1 MITISLRITFLYTML
16 ISTFRFKGEQ
26 VKITESEVLHVARLA
41 RLTLDPEELAK
52 FQKELSSIL
61 DYMDMLQEIDTK
73 GIEPIFHA
81 HSITNALRDDA
92 VIQSQPSSDALR
104 NAPMVHDELFIVPK
118 VIE

>member
-1 MITISLRITFLYTML
+1 MV

-26 VKITESEVLHVARLA
+26 VKITESEVLHVAHLA
-41 RLTLDPEELAK
+41 RLKLEPEELAK

-61 DYMDMLQEIDTK
+61 DYMDLLQEIDTK
-73 GIEPIFHA
+73 GIEPTFHA

-92 VIQSQPSSDALR
+92 VIQSQHMSDALR
-104 NAPMVHDELFIVPK
+104 NAPMVQDDLFIVPK